1 MARTD
6 IDKIYDTVA
15 LIFGESNV
23 SRARVIEYNP
33 VTEIVFLRIYF
44 KGGSVSLVSMPI
56 NDPYDVRLYGTHT
69 INMGERWNSN
79 DLSM

>member
-23 SRARVIEYNP
+23 SRVRIIEYNP
-33 VTEIVFLRIYF
+33 VTEVVYLRIYF
-44 KGGSVSLVSMPI
+44 KEGVCSLVSMPI
-56 NDPYDVRLYGTHT
+56 NDPYDVRVYGTLTTQH
-69 INMGERWNSN
+69 GRKVE
-79 DLSM
+79 LK